1 MTLITLSA
9 NNVTP
14 MFSPAM
20 KREFMAQQ
28 TKTQQAEISVFD
40 VKELYDLAY
49 DQKANG
55 ASAEKF
61 QALMADALQLDMAYR
76 RQLAK
81 NNPYRQIKRRSDNET
96 NKETKVA

>member
-14 MFSPAM
+14 MFSPAV

-28 TKTQQAEISVFD
+28 ATTQKEISVFD
-40 VKELYDLAY
+40 VKELYDIAY
-49 DQKANG
+49 DHKANG

-61 QALMADALQLDMAYR
+61 QALMADALQMDMAYR

-81 NNPYRQIKRRSDNET
+81 NNPYRQIKRTTSQTN
-96 NKETKVA
+96 NKETKAA

>member
-28 TKTQQAEISVFD
+28 PKTQTQELSIFD

-49 DQKANG
+49 DQKAKG

-81 NNPYRQIKRRSDNET
+81 NNPYRQIKRSA
-96 NKETKVA
+96 NKQESTETKVA